1 MRFTRKG
8 IENMHLNQLEHAQRQ
23 IEARETKV
31 KHNMTRKN
39 WMERQANAN
48 YRNERDRIMG
58 ELSHWRGSAPDKEKL
73 KNRAAQLQCLFS
85 AGNVQC
91 RVD

>member
-8 IENMHLNQLEHAQRQ
+8 IENMHLKQLEHAQRQ

-48 YRNERDRIMG
+48 YRNEYDRIQG
-58 ELSHWRGSAPDKEKL
+58 ELSHWRGSDTNMDKL
-73 KNRAAQLQCLFS
+73 KKRVAQLERLFS
-85 AGNVQC
+85 VGNL
-91 RVD
+91 

>member
-1 MRFTRKG
+1 MRFTREG
-8 IENMHLNQLEHAQRQ
+8 IEKMHLRQLEHAQRQ
-23 IEARETKV
+23 IDARETKV

-58 ELSHWRGSAPDKEKL
+58 ELSHWRGGTTDMFKL
-73 KNRAAQLQCLFS
+73 RNRARDLQRLFS
-85 AGNVQC
+85 AGNV
-91 RVD
+91 

>member
-8 IENMHLNQLEHAQRQ
+8 IENMHLKQLEHAQRQ
-23 IEARETKV
+23 IDARETKS

-48 YRNERDRIMG
+48 YRNEHDRIMG
-58 ELSHWRGSAPDKEKL
+58 ELSHWRGSTTNKVKL
-73 KNRAAQLQCLFS
+73 QNRVKDLERLFF
-85 AGNVQC
+85 AGNV
-91 RVD
+91 